1 MSTLG
6 TQRTR
11 VTRLSMPERG
21 QWRADI
27 TLESGTV
34 PTGTQT
40 LTIGTLTA
48 TGTVDPALAGLD
60 APDLPHVVL
69 VGGLGWDAV
78 VTRAA
83 AQALSMFSDAGVRLS
98 SVLNALS
105 LAAGE
110 SIIQPTDRTIAF
122 HWSAVSTRD
131 GEAVRHRDI
140 LANMVRLGYIAT
152 WRVDLD
158 GVTRFTERSSS
169 TVTARATYL
178 RGNRAVGLRVFGC
191 DDPAQCL
198 PGNVVDG
205 EPIGRAVVVDTP
217 ESLTVEC
224 WDPSAPTLRAM
235 MIRIVANAFPA
246 LVYGY
251 PRTYIVAAV
260 NADDTLDLVPPPTS
274 GYLRDLRSVPQWN
287 TGGLIVRPE
296 LGAEVC
302 VTFRDADE
310 TRPVAQ
316 SWAPGVPLG
325 LVADASDL
333 VAVGE
338 SATAVELAGGGPAV
352 ARVGDTCDVGSLT
365 VATTTPPLAPGVI
378 ITYTPPFGSP
388 VSFILGGAI
397 VAISNPT
404 TVPLV
409 AEIDSGSTVVSS
421 G

>member
-1 MSTLG
+1 VSTLG

-27 TLESGTV
+27 TLEAGAI

-40 LTIGTLTA
+40 LTIGTLAA
-48 TGTVDPALAGLD
+48 TGRIDPALAGYD

-69 VGGLGWDAV
+69 VGGLGWDAA
-78 VTRAA
+78 VTRSA
-83 AQALSMFSDAGVRLS
+83 AQSLSMFSDAGVRLS
-98 SVLNALS
+98 SVLNALA

-110 SIIQPTDRTIAF
+110 SIAQPTDRTIAF

-131 GEAVRHRDI
+131 GEAVRYRDV
-140 LANMVRLGYIAT
+140 LANMVRLGYLAT

-158 GVTRFTERSSS
+158 GVTRFTARATSA
-169 TVTARATYL
+169 VVGRATYL
-178 RGNRAVGLRVFGC
+178 RGNRSVGLRVFGC
-191 DDPAQCL
+191 DDPAEYL
-198 PGNVVDG
+198 PGNIVEG
-205 EPIGRAVVVDTP
+205 SAIGRAVVVDSP

-224 WDPSAPTLRAM
+224 WDPSAPTLRDM
-235 MIRIVANAFPA
+235 VIRIIANAFPA

-287 TGGLIVRPE
+287 TGGLIVTPE
-296 LGAEVC
+296 LGAEV
-302 VTFRDADE
+302 VVVFRDADE
-310 TRPVAQ
+310 TRPVVQ
-316 SWAPGVPLG
+316 SWAPGVPVELA
-325 LVADASDL
+325 ADASDL

-338 SATAVELAGGGPAV
+338 SASAVELAGGGPAV
-352 ARVGDTCDVGSLT
+352 VRVGDAVAAGYLAQDTARGVYWRETLLDAWAPLPPGTGPGNAPVSGDVGLP
-365 VATTTPPLAPGVI
+365 VVGAATA
-378 ITYTPPFGSP
+378 
-388 VSFILGGAI
+388 
-397 VAISNPT
+397 
-404 TVPLV
+404 
-409 AEIDSGSTVVSS
+409 GSTVVTS

>member
-1 MSTLG
+1 
-6 TQRTR
+6 
-11 VTRLSMPERG
+11 VTRLSLPERG

-27 TLESGTV
+27 TLEAGAV
-34 PTGTQT
+34 PTGMQT
-40 LTIGTLTA
+40 LTIGTLAA
-48 TGTVDPALAGLD
+48 TGQVERGGYD

-78 VTRAA
+78 VTRSA
-83 AQALSMFSDAGVRLS
+83 AQSLSMFSDAGVRLS

-131 GEAVRHRDI
+131 GESVRYRDI
-140 LANMVRLGYIAT
+140 LATMVRLGYLAT

-158 GVTRFTERSSS
+158 GITRFTERMSSAA
-169 TVTARATYL
+169 TGRATYL

-191 DDPAQCL
+191 DDPATFL
-198 PGNVVDG
+198 PGNTVDG
-205 EPIGRAVVVDTP
+205 DAVGRVVVVDSP

-224 WDPSAPTLRAM
+224 WDPTAPTLRDM
-235 MIRIVANAFPA
+235 VIRIVANAFPA

-287 TGGLIVRPE
+287 TGGCIVTPE
-296 LGAEVC
+296 LGAEVA
-302 VTFRDADE
+302 VVFRDADE
-310 TRPVAQ
+310 TRPVVQ
-316 SWAPGVPLG
+316 SWAPGVPVELA
-325 LVADASDL
+325 ADASDL

-338 SATAVELAGGGPAV
+338 SASAVELAGGGPAV
-352 ARVGDTCDVGSLT
+352 ARVGDTCDVGTLR
-365 VATTTPPLAPGVI
+365 VETTAFPLPPGVLF
-378 ITYTPPFGSP
+378 TYTPPGALGIP
-388 VSFILGGAI
+388 TTFIVEGAVI
-397 VAISNPT
+397 ATSSPT
-404 TVPLV
+404 TVALV
-409 AEIDSGSTVVSS
+409 AEIDSGSTVVTS

>member
-6 TQRTR
+6 SQRTR

-27 TLESGTV
+27 TLEAGTI

-40 LTIGTLTA
+40 LTIGTLAA
-48 TGTVDPALAGLD
+48 TGRVDPALAGYD

-78 VTRAA
+78 VTRSA
-83 AQALSMFSDAGVRLS
+83 AQSLSMFSDAGVRLS

-131 GEAVRHRDI
+131 GEAVRYRDV
-140 LANMVRLGYIAT
+140 LANMVRLGYLAT

-158 GVTRFTERSSS
+158 GVTRFTERATSA
-169 TVTARATYL
+169 VVGRATYL
-178 RGNRAVGLRVFGC
+178 RGNRSVGLRVFGC
-191 DDPAQCL
+191 DDPAEYL
-198 PGNVVDG
+198 PGNTVEG
-205 EPIGRAVVVDTP
+205 SAIGRAVVVDSP

-224 WDPSAPTLRAM
+224 WDPSAPTLRDM
-235 MIRIVANAFPA
+235 VIRIIANAFPA

-251 PRTYIVAAV
+251 PRTYIVAAA

-287 TGGLIVRPE
+287 TGGLIVRPN
-296 LGAEVC
+296 LGAEV
-302 VTFRDADE
+302 VVAFRDADE
-310 TRPVAQ
+310 TRPVVQ
-316 SWAPGVPLG
+316 SWAPGVPVELA
-325 LVADASDL
+325 ADASDL

-338 SATAVELAGGGPAV
+338 SAAAVELAGGGPAV
-352 ARVGDTCDVGSLT
+352 VRVGDAVAVGYLTQNSANHIFWRETLLDTWTQVPPGTGPGQSPTPGDVGL
-365 VATTTPPLAPGVI
+365 
-378 ITYTPPFGSP
+378 P
-388 VSFILGGAI
+388 VVGA
-397 VAISNPT
+397 AS
-404 TVPLV
+404 
-409 AEIDSGSTVVSS
+409 AGSTVVTS